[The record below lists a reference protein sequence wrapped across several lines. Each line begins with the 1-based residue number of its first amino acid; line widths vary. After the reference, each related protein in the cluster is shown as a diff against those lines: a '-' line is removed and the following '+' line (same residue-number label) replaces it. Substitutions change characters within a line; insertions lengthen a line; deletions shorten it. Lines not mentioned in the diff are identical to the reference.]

1 MKNNTDLKN
10 LFKIFVIGFIVI
22 SSIYVLYFYN
32 NTNTND
38 NDDDDDDDTLENF
51 ANCSKCKVNPSNNK
65 CKPLYN
71 INYNWDSEKK
81 MVNVSNQL
89 TDNVF
94 CEWEPNCDYDTTA
107 NNYLNQEQRIGLS
120 NSQLQTY
127 YNTSLR

>member
-38 NDDDDDDDTLENF
+38 TLENF
-51 ANCSKCKVNPSNNK
+51 ANCSKCKINPTNSSK
-65 CKPLYN
+65 CEPLYN
-71 INYNWDSEKK
+71 VNYNWDSETN
-81 MVNVSNQL
+81 MVNVRNQL
-89 TDNVF
+89 TDYVF

-107 NNYLNQEQRIGLS
+107 NNYLNQEQRLGLS

>member
-38 NDDDDDDDTLENF
+38 TLENF
-51 ANCSKCKVNPSNNK
+51 ANCSKCKIAPSNSSK

-71 INYNWDSEKK
+71 INYIWDSEKK

-89 TDNVF
+89 TDYVF
-94 CEWEPNCDYDTTA
+94 CEWEPNCDYNATA
-107 NNYLNQEQRIGLS
+107 NNYLTQEQRIGLS

-127 YNTSLR
+127 YNNSLR